1 MKNILLFVIFFLI
14 SKTFSQ
20 NLVYPIGYETH
31 MDSLVVKYKESDIYY
46 TNISF
51 IWKYKSRLDMSF
63 NCVLNDKIR
72 ICTLPVKES
81 DREEMYSEDI
91 LACTARNGEFVMCG
105 FEVHLGFFPSPL
117 LISPFKPKT
126 RGGNTTLSG
135 YYLELEERVFVIFKN
150 NYQQDQYYGSN
161 NFYKVVGYFQTKT
174 PDRINLK
181 LRVYPGCGNRTIIWE
196 NGETYNFTYQDPNI
210 EKIDINESVLNITG
224 TNFYNQSVFVAVKI
238 DNNIIDPNDIISVDF
253 ENIKLKF
260 NYSDPFSSKLNVQ
273 VSCCDYWSNKFQITY
288 PPIPSS
294 VNSIPKLKG
303 GLLII
308 NGNRL
313 TSSPS
318 SNNNNNN
325 ISVTVANSICSI
337 VSSSSNEI
345 KCNLQPL
352 SNSTLNNLQP
362 LSNSTLNNS
371 SPITISI
378 NGVENTNKLLL
389 NYDVPHIKTYSQVN
403 DEIHIIGSCLGN
415 INSTHIQINGKQ
427 VSNQIKSINNDETVL
442 ILKVQNQIY
451 NFNISIESNSIKS
464 NSINVD
470 VKLYA
475 KINEIPLVSIKLINF
490 TLFYVNSGNINS
502 IATIKILN
510 EQPNQTIKSTL
521 TNIKES
527 VVSCSFLIENLCGIV
542 NYEIE
547 IGNQRY
553 QSSFSYESPLINKCN
568 LNSNEIVTCIG
579 KGFVNSNETIII
591 ISNQSI
597 AFNNES
603 SNNNNDKSI
612 SFQMNE
618 EYNILGELYLN
629 VCGLLSNKVTIN
641 TIPIFKNVSI
651 PNLFDTNGGNIVII
665 GKYLN
670 NNTTNITIECNNQVI
685 EKECKLNNSSI
696 SLECNIRFN
705 GPNDKTCKLLF
716 NNNIVSTFN
725 IIYKSPSINQ
735 TSIVN
740 LKQGGTLTIIGNDF
754 YYPIDKVIIIDSVNG
769 RDSLNCNEAKYIN
782 DTMITCFI
790 QATNNT
796 FDNIKNGEMIFIK
809 VTTNGKSGISKV
821 FKYLTQSDDS
831 HQYSDARNIFQNLLL
846 SILIILII
854 SLLFISN
861 I

>member
-1 MKNILLFVIFFLI
+1 MKNILFFVFFFLF

-20 NLVYPIGYETH
+20 YVYPIGYESYN
-31 MDSLVVKYKESDIYY
+31 DSLVIKYNVKESDFYY

-51 IWKYKSRLDMSF
+51 IWDEKSRYEMSF
-63 NCVLNDKIR
+63 NCVLNDTIR

-81 DREEMYSEDI
+81 DHEQMYSERLD
-91 LACTARNGEFVMCG
+91 ACTVRNGTFVTCG
-105 FEVHLGFFPSPL
+105 YNVYLSAFPSPL
-117 LISPFKPKT
+117 IISPFKPKT

-135 YYLELEERVFVIFKN
+135 YYLEVKERVFVRFEN
-150 NYQQDQYYGSN
+150 NYEQDQYYN
-161 NFYKVVGYFQTKT
+161 AINLYTIIGYFEAKT
-174 PDRINLK
+174 PDRINLTLK
-181 LRVYPGCGNRTIIWE
+181 VYPGCGNRTMIWE
-196 NGETYNFTYQDPNI
+196 NRQTYNFTYQDPNI

-224 TNFYNQSVFVAVKI
+224 TNFYNQSILVAVKI

-273 VSCCDYWSNKFQITY
+273 VGCCDYWSNQFQITY

-325 ISVTVANSICSI
+325 ISVTVGNSICLM

-352 SNSTLNNLQP
+352 SNSTLNN
-362 LSNSTLNNS
+362 S
-371 SPITISI
+371 SPITVSI
-378 NGVENTNKLLL
+378 NGIENTNKLLL
-389 NYDVPHIKTYSQVN
+389 YYDIPNIKTYSQVN

-451 NFNISIESNSIKS
+451 NFNISIESNSIRS

-475 KINEIPLVSIKLINF
+475 IVNEIPLVGNKLINF
-490 TLFYVNSGNINS
+490 TLFYVNSSNINS

-510 EQPNQTIKSTL
+510 EQSNQTIKSNI
-521 TNIKES
+521 TNVKES

-597 AFNNES
+597 TFNNE
-603 SNNNNDKSI
+603 NNNDKSI

-651 PNLFDTNGGNIVII
+651 PNLFDTNGGYII
-665 GKYLN
+665 ITGKYLN
-670 NNTTNITIECNNQVI
+670 NNNTNITIECNNQVI
-685 EKECKLNNSSI
+685 EKECKLNNSST
-696 SLECNIRFN
+696 SLECNIEFN

-740 LKQGGTLTIIGNDF
+740 LKQGGILTIIGNDF
-754 YYPIDKVIIIDSVNG
+754 YYPIDKVIIIGSANGIVNG
-769 RDSLNCNEAKYIN
+769 SGSDSLNCNEAKYIN

-796 FDNIKNGEMIFIK
+796 FNNIKNGEMIFIN

>member
-1 MKNILLFVIFFLI
+1 MKYILLYESHNDFLVTKYNN
-14 SKTFSQ
+14 SKINAS
-20 NLVYPIGYETH
+20 Y
-31 MDSLVVKYKESDIYY
+31 YK
-46 TNISF
+46 NISF
-51 IWKYKSRLDMSF
+51 IWDDKSSYDMSF
-63 NCVLNDKIR
+63 DCVLNGSIR

-81 DREEMYSEDI
+81 DHEQMYSEK
-91 LACTARNGEFVMCG
+91 LVACTEKNGVLDTCDYNID
-105 FEVHLGFFPSPL
+105 LCCFPSPL
-117 LISPFKPKT
+117 VISPFRPKT

-135 YYLELEERVFVIFKN
+135 YYLEIKERVWI
-150 NYQQDQYYGSN
+150 QYEM
-161 NFYKVVGYFQTKT
+161 KVH
-174 PDRINLK
+174 
-181 LRVYPGCGNRTIIWE
+181 PGCGLRTIIWE
-196 NGETYNFTYQDPNI
+196 NRQTYNFTYQDPNI
-210 EKIDINESVLNITG
+210 EIIDIIESGLDITG
-224 TNFYNQSVFVAVKI
+224 TNFYNQSIFVSVKI
-238 DNNIIDPNDIISVDF
+238 DNNIINPNDIISVDF

-260 NYSDPFSSKLNVQ
+260 NYSDPFSSKLNIQ
-273 VSCCDYWSNKFQITY
+273 VACCDYWSNKFQITY

-318 SNNNNNN
+318 SNNIN
-325 ISVTVANSICSI
+325 ISITVGDSICSI
-337 VSSSSNEI
+337 ISTSSNEI
-345 KCNLQPL
+345 KL
-352 SNSTLNNLQP
+352 
-362 LSNSTLNNS
+362 
-371 SPITISI
+371 
-378 NGVENTNKLLL
+378 
-389 NYDVPHIKTYSQVN
+389 N

-427 VSNQIKSINNDETVL
+427 VLNQKKSINNDETVL

-464 NSINVD
+464 NDINVD
-470 VKLYA
+470 VTLYV
-475 KINEIPLVSIKLINF
+475 KINEIPSVGNKLINF
-490 TLFYVNSGNINS
+490 TLLYCS
-502 IATIKILN
+502 II
-510 EQPNQTIKSTL
+510 
-521 TNIKES
+521 
-527 VVSCSFLIENLCGIV
+527 
-542 NYEIE
+542 
-547 IGNQRY
+547 Y
-553 QSSFSYESPLINKCN
+553 QSLFSYESPLIDKCN

-579 KGFVNSNETIII
+579 NGFVNSNETTII

-597 AFNNES
+597 TLNNES
-603 SNNNNDKSI
+603 KNNNDKSI

-618 EYNILGELYLN
+618 EYIILGELYLN
-629 VCGLLSNKVTIN
+629 VCSLLSNKVIIN

-670 NNTTNITIECNNQVI
+670 NNTNITIECNNEV
-685 EKECKLNNSSI
+685 EKECKLNNST
-696 SLECNIRFN
+696 SLECNIESN

-716 NNNIVSTFN
+716 NNDDNNNNIESTFN

-735 TSIVN
+735 TRGI
-740 LKQGGTLTIIGNDF
+740 LTIIGNDF
-754 YYPIDKVIIIDSVNG
+754 YYPIDKVIIIGNDNG
-769 RDSLNCNEAKYIN
+769 NGSDNLNCNEPGYIN

-790 QATNNT
+790 QATNYT
-796 FDNIKNGEMIFIK
+796 FNNIKNGEMIFIN

>member
-1 MKNILLFVIFFLI
+1 MKIFLI
-14 SKTFSQ
+14 IFIIYLFSNTISQ
-20 NLVYPIGYETH
+20 FIDVIPIVIMTPKG
-31 MDSLVVKYKESDIYY
+31 VKRIKYTEKYGYY

-51 IWKYKSRLDMSF
+51 LWDGKSQLDMSF
-63 NCVLNDKIR
+63 NCVFNNSIR
-72 ICTLPVKES
+72 TCTLPVKES
-81 DREEMYSEDI
+81 DREKMYSDK
-91 LACTARNGEFVMCG
+91 LVACVYEHNNFFTCG
-105 FEVHLGFFPSPL
+105 YPIHLYYFPSPL
-117 LISPFKPKT
+117 IISPFKPKT

-135 YYLELEERVFVIFKN
+135 YYLDLNWRKWVQFENKYE
-150 NYQQDQYYGSN
+150 QDQYYNEPPSYILPG
-161 NFYKVVGYFQTKT
+161 KWHTKNY
-174 PDRINLK
+174 DRMNII
-181 LRVYPGCGNRTIIWE
+181 VEDNRQR
-196 NGETYNFTYQDPNI
+196 YNFTYQDPNI
-210 EKIDINESVLNITG
+210 ENIDIIESVLNITG

-260 NYSDPFSSKLNVQ
+260 NYSNPFSSKLNVQ
-273 VSCCDYWSNKFQITY
+273 VGCCDYWSNQFQIAY

-318 SNNNNNN
+318 SNNNNN
-325 ISVTVANSICSI
+325 ISVTVGDSICSM

-352 SNSTLNNLQP
+352 SNSTLNN
-362 LSNSTLNNS
+362 S
-371 SPITISI
+371 SPITVSI
-378 NGVENTNKLLL
+378 NGVKNTNKLLL
-389 NYDVPHIKTYSQVN
+389 NYDIPHIKTYSQVN
-403 DEIHIIGSCLGN
+403 DEIHIIGDCLGN

-475 KINEIPLVSIKLINF
+475 KINEIPLVGNKLINF
-490 TLFYVNSGNINS
+490 TLFYVNSSNINS

-510 EQPNQTIKSTL
+510 EQSNQTIKSTL
-521 TNIKES
+521 TNVKES
-527 VVSCSFLIENLCGIV
+527 VVSSSFLIENLCGIV

-568 LNSNEIVTCIG
+568 LYSNEIVTCIG
-579 KGFVNSNETIII
+579 KGFGNSNETIII

-597 AFNNES
+597 TFNES
-603 SNNNNDKSI
+603 NNNDKSI

-651 PNLFDTNGGNIVII
+651 PNLFDTNGGGIIII

-670 NNTTNITIECNNQVI
+670 NNTNITIECNNQVI
-685 EKECKLNNSSI
+685 EKECKLNNSST
-696 SLECNIRFN
+696 SLECIIEFN

-740 LKQGGTLTIIGNDF
+740 LKQGGILTIIGNDF
-754 YYPIDKVIIIDSVNG
+754 YYPIETVTIIGGSSFNGSGSGIDI
-769 RDSLNCNEAKYIN
+769 LNCNEAKYIN
-782 DTMITCFI
+782 DTMITCLI
-790 QATNNT
+790 QATNYT
-796 FDNIKNGEMIFIK
+796 FDNIKNGEMIFINI
-809 VTTNGKSGISKV
+809 TTNGKSGISKV

>member
-1 MKNILLFVIFFLI
+1 M
-14 SKTFSQ
+14 SYP
-20 NLVYPIGYETH
+20 LVRYESH
-31 MDSLVVKYKESDIYY
+31 NDSLVIKYNAKASAIYY

-51 IWKYKSRLDMSF
+51 IWNYESRYEMSF
-63 NCVLNDKIR
+63 NCVLNDTIR

-81 DREEMYSEDI
+81 DHEQMYSEK
-91 LACTARNGEFVMCG
+91 LVACTERNGTFYKCG
-105 FEVHLGFFPSPL
+105 FNVYSYTLPSPL
-117 LISPFKPKT
+117 ILSPFKPKT
-126 RGGNTTLSG
+126 RGGNTTLS
-135 YYLELEERVFVIFKN
+135 
-150 NYQQDQYYGSN
+150 DQYYNSIKL
-161 NFYKVVGYFQTKT
+161 YSIIGYFEAET
-174 PDRINLK
+174 PDRINLT
-181 LRVYPGCGNRTIIWE
+181 LEVYPGCGNRTMVWD
-196 NGETYNFTYQDPNI
+196 NNQRYNFTYQDPNI
-210 EKIDINESVLNITG
+210 ENIDINESVLNITG
-224 TNFYNQSVFVAVKI
+224 TNFYNQSILVAVKI

-273 VSCCDYWSNKFQITY
+273 VSCCDYWSNQFQIAY

-313 TSSPS
+313 TSSPTS
-318 SNNNNNN
+318 NNNNN
-325 ISVTVANSICSI
+325 ISVTVGNSICSM

-345 KCNLQPL
+345 KCNLQ
-352 SNSTLNNLQP
+352 Q

-371 SPITISI
+371 SPITVSI
-378 NGVENTNKLLL
+378 NGIGNTNKLSLY
-389 NYDVPHIKTYSQVN
+389 YDIPNIKTYSQVN

-415 INSTHIQINGKQ
+415 KNSTRIQINGKQ

-475 KINEIPLVSIKLINF
+475 IVNEIPLVGNKLINF
-490 TLFYVNSGNINS
+490 TLFYVNSSNINS

-510 EQPNQTIKSTL
+510 EQSNQAIKSTL
-521 TNIKES
+521 TNINES
-527 VVSCSFLIENLCGIV
+527 VVSCSFLIENLCGKV

-553 QSSFSYESPLINKCN
+553 QSSFTYESPLINKCN

-579 KGFVNSNETIII
+579 KGFGNSNGTIII
-591 ISNQSI
+591 ISNQSVTL
-597 AFNNES
+597 NNE
-603 SNNNNDKSI
+603 NINDKSI

-670 NNTTNITIECNNQVI
+670 NNNTNITIECNNQVI
-685 EKECKLNNSSI
+685 EKECKLNNSST
-696 SLECNIRFN
+696 SLECNIEFN

-740 LKQGGTLTIIGNDF
+740 LKQGGILTIIGNDF
-754 YYPIDKVIIIDSVNG
+754 YYPIDKVIIIAIVNSSN
-769 RDSLNCNEAKYIN
+769 SLNCNEAKYID

-796 FDNIKNGEMIFIK
+796 FNNIKNGEMIFIN

>member
-1 MKNILLFVIFFLI
+1 MKIFLI
-14 SKTFSQ
+14 IFIIYLFSNTISQ
-20 NLVYPIGYETH
+20 FIDVIPIAYESYN
-31 MDSLVVKYKESDIYY
+31 DSLVIKYTEKYGYY

-51 IWKYKSRLDMSF
+51 LWDGKSQLDMSF
-63 NCVLNDKIR
+63 NCVFNNSIR
-72 ICTLPVKES
+72 TCTLPVKES
-81 DREEMYSEDI
+81 DREKMYSDK
-91 LACTARNGEFVMCG
+91 LVACVYEHNNFFTCG
-105 FEVHLGFFPSPL
+105 YPIHLYYFPSPL
-117 LISPFKPKT
+117 IISPFKPKT

-135 YYLELEERVFVIFKN
+135 YYLDLNWRKWVQFENKYE
-150 NYQQDQYYGSN
+150 QDQYYNEPPSYILPG
-161 NFYKVVGYFQTKT
+161 KWHTKNY
-174 PDRINLK
+174 DRMNII
-181 LRVYPGCGNRTIIWE
+181 VEVFPGCGNRSIIWD
-196 NGETYNFTYQDPNI
+196 NRQRYNFTYQDPNI
-210 EKIDINESVLNITG
+210 EKIDIIESVLDITG

-260 NYSDPFSSKLNVQ
+260 NYSGPFSSKLNVQ
-273 VSCCDYWSNKFQITY
+273 VGCCDYWSNQFQIAY

-318 SNNNNNN
+318 SNNN
-325 ISVTVANSICSI
+325 ISVTVGDSICSMI
-337 VSSSSNEI
+337 SSSSNEI

-352 SNSTLNNLQP
+352 SNSTLNN
-362 LSNSTLNNS
+362 S
-371 SPITISI
+371 SPITVSI

-389 NYDVPHIKTYSQVN
+389 YYDVPHIKTYSQVN
-403 DEIHIIGSCLGN
+403 DEIHIIGDCLGN
-415 INSTHIQINGKQ
+415 INSTHIQINSKL

-475 KINEIPLVSIKLINF
+475 KINEIPLVGNKLINF
-490 TLFYVNSGNINS
+490 TLFYVNSSNINS

-510 EQPNQTIKSTL
+510 EQSNQTIKSTL
-521 TNIKES
+521 TNINES

-597 AFNNES
+597 TFNNES
-603 SNNNNDKSI
+603 NNNNNDKSI

-670 NNTTNITIECNNQVI
+670 NNNTNITIECNNQVI
-685 EKECKLNNSSI
+685 EKECKLNNSST
-696 SLECNIRFN
+696 SLECNIELY

-716 NNNIVSTFN
+716 NNDNSNIIVSTFN

-735 TSIVN
+735 TSIIN
-740 LKQGGTLTIIGNDF
+740 LKQGGILTIIGNDF
-754 YYPIDKVIIIDSVNG
+754 YYPIDKVIIIASADG
-769 RDSLNCNEAKYIN
+769 IDILNCNEAKYIN
-782 DTMITCFI
+782 YTMITCFI

-796 FDNIKNGEMIFIK
+796 FNNIKNGEMIFIN

>member
-1 MKNILLFVIFFLI
+1 MKIFIIIYIFYLF

-20 NLVYPIGYETH
+20 YNDVTPIGYESYN
-31 MDSLVVKYKESDIYY
+31 DSLVITY
-46 TNISF
+46 TEDYGFYSNISF
-51 IWKYKSRLDMSF
+51 LWNGISQHDMSF
-63 NCVLNDKIR
+63 NCVLNNSVR
-72 ICTLPVKES
+72 TCTLPVKES
-81 DREEMYSEDI
+81 DHEKMYSDELVACVYDRDI
-91 LACTARNGEFVMCG
+91 FITCG
-105 FEVHLGFFPSPL
+105 YPIHLFYFPSPF
-117 LISPFKPKT
+117 LISPFKPMT
-126 RGGNTTLSG
+126 RGGNTTISG
-135 YYLELEERVFVIFKN
+135 YYLDLEWRAWIRFE
-150 NYQQDQYYGSN
+150 NYYKQDQYYNEIPLYELPG
-161 NFYKVVGYFQTKT
+161 KWHTRDL
-174 PDRINLK
+174 DRINLIVK
-181 LRVYPGCGNRTIIWE
+181 VFPGCGNRSIIWD
-196 NGETYNFTYQDPNI
+196 NRQRYNFTYQDPNI
-210 EKIDINESVLNITG
+210 EKIDINQTILNITG
-224 TNFYNQSVFVAVKI
+224 TNFYNQSILVAVKI

-273 VSCCDYWSNKFQITY
+273 VGCCDYWSNKFQISY

-313 TSSPS
+313 TSSTS
-318 SNNNNNN
+318 SNN
-325 ISVTVANSICSI
+325 ISVTVGDSNCSM

-352 SNSTLNNLQP
+352 SNSTLNN
-362 LSNSTLNNS
+362 S
-371 SPITISI
+371 SPITVSI

-389 NYDVPHIKTYSQVN
+389 YYDIPHIKTYTQVN
-403 DEIHIIGSCLGN
+403 DEIHIIGSCFGN

-427 VSNQIKSINNDETVL
+427 VSNQIKLINNDETVL

-464 NSINVD
+464 NDINVD

-475 KINEIPLVSIKLINF
+475 KINEIPLFGIKLINF
-490 TLFYVNSGNINS
+490 TLFYVNSSNINS

-510 EQPNQTIKSTL
+510 EQQLNQTIKSTL
-521 TNIKES
+521 TNVNES

-579 KGFVNSNETIII
+579 KGFVNSNETTII
-591 ISNQSI
+591 ISNQSLT
-597 AFNNES
+597 FNNES
-603 SNNNNDKSI
+603 NNNNDDKSI

-629 VCGLLSNKVTIN
+629 VCGLLSNKVIIN
-641 TIPIFKNVSI
+641 TTPIFKNVSI
-651 PNLFDTNGGNIVII
+651 PNLFDTNGGNVIII

-670 NNTTNITIECNNQVI
+670 NNNTNITIECNNQVI
-685 EKECKLNNSSI
+685 EKECKLNNSST
-696 SLECNIRFN
+696 SLECDIEFN

-735 TSIVN
+735 TSIIN
-740 LKQGGTLTIIGNDF
+740 LKQGGILTIIGNDF
-754 YYPIDKVIIIDSVNG
+754 YYPIDKVIIIGSANGIVNG
-769 RDSLNCNEAKYIN
+769 SGSDSLNCNEAKYIN

-796 FDNIKNGEMIFIK
+796 FDNIKNGEMIFIN

-821 FKYLTQSDDS
+821 FKYLTQFDDS

>member
-1 MKNILLFVIFFLI
+1 MKIILLFVIFFLI
-14 SKTFSQ
+14 SKIFSQ

-31 MDSLVVKYKESDIYY
+31 MDSLVVKYKGSDIYY

-51 IWKYKSRLDMSF
+51 IWNHKSRYDMSF
-63 NCVLNDKIR
+63 NCVLNDTIR

-81 DREEMYSEDI
+81 DREQMYSEEL
-91 LACTARNGEFVMCG
+91 LACTARNGIFVMCG
-105 FEVHLGFFPSPL
+105 FDVHLGFFPSPL

-135 YYLELEERVFVIFKN
+135 YYLELKERVFVIFEN
-150 NYQQDQYYGSN
+150 NYEQDQYYGSN
-161 NFYKVVGYFQTKT
+161 NYYRVVGYFETNT
-174 PDRINLK
+174 PDRINLT

-210 EKIDINESVLNITG
+210 EKIDINQSILNITG

-273 VSCCDYWSNKFQITY
+273 VGCCDYWSNKFQITY

-318 SNNNNNN
+318 SNNNN
-325 ISVTVANSICSI
+325 ISVTVGDSICSI
-337 VSSSSNEI
+337 FSSSSNEI

-352 SNSTLNNLQP
+352 SNSTLNN
-362 LSNSTLNNS
+362 S
-371 SPITISI
+371 SPITVSI

-389 NYDVPHIKTYSQVN
+389 YYDIPHIKTYSQVN
-403 DEIHIIGSCLGN
+403 NEIHIIGSCFGN

-427 VSNQIKSINNDETVL
+427 AQNQIKSINNDETVL

-451 NFNISIESNSIKS
+451 NFNISIESNSI
-464 NSINVD
+464 NVD

-475 KINEIPLVSIKLINF
+475 IINEIPSVGNKFINF
-490 TLFYVNSGNINS
+490 TLLYVNSSNINS

-510 EQPNQTIKSTL
+510 EQLNQTIQSTL
-521 TNIKES
+521 TTFIES
-527 VVSCSFLIENLCGIV
+527 VVLCSFLIENLCGIV

-547 IGNQRY
+547 IGHQRF

-597 AFNNES
+597 TFNNE

-618 EYNILGELYLN
+618 EYILGELYLD
-629 VCGLLSNKVTIN
+629 VCGLLSNKVKID

-651 PNLFDTNGGNIVII
+651 PNLFDTNGGEII
-665 GKYLN
+665 IFGKYLN
-670 NNTTNITIECNNQVI
+670 NNTNITIECNNEVI
-685 EKECKLNNSSI
+685 EKECKSYNST
-696 SLECNIRFN
+696 SLECNIEFN

-716 NNNIVSTFN
+716 NNIDNNNNNNNIVSTFN

-735 TSIVN
+735 TSIIN
-740 LKQGGTLTIIGNDF
+740 LKQGGILTIIGNDF
-754 YYPIDKVIIIDSVNG
+754 YYPIDKVTIIGNNG
-769 RDSLNCNEAKYIN
+769 NCSGCDILNCNEAKYIN

-796 FDNIKNGEMIFIK
+796 FSNIKNGEMIFIN

>member
-20 NLVYPIGYETH
+20 NLVYPIDYETH
-31 MDSLVVKYKESDIYY
+31 MDYLVVKYKESDIYY

-51 IWKYKSRLDMSF
+51 IWKHKSRLDMSF
-63 NCVLNDKIR
+63 NCVLNDTIR
-72 ICTLPVKES
+72 ICTLPVKDSE
-81 DREEMYSEDI
+81 REQMYSEKL
-91 LACTARNGEFVMCG
+91 LACTERNGEFVMCG
-105 FEVHLGFFPSPL
+105 FEVNLGFFPSPL
-117 LISPFKPKT
+117 IISPFKPKT

-135 YYLELEERVFVIFKN
+135 YYLELKERTYVVFEN
-150 NYQQDQYYGSN
+150 DYEQDQYYYSYN
-161 NFYKVVGYFQTKT
+161 LYSVVGYFETKT
-174 PDRINLK
+174 PDRINLT
-181 LRVYPGCGNRTIIWE
+181 LDVFPGCGNRSIIWE
-196 NGETYNFTYQDPNI
+196 NDQTYNFTYQDPNI
-210 EKIDINESVLNITG
+210 EKIDINQSVLNITG
-224 TNFYNQSVFVAVKI
+224 TNFYNQSIFVAVKI

-253 ENIKLKF
+253 ENIKLKY

-273 VSCCDYWSNKFQITY
+273 VGCCDYWSNQFQIAY

-318 SNNNNNN
+318 SNNSN
-325 ISVTVANSICSI
+325 ISVTVGNSICSI

-352 SNSTLNNLQP
+352 SNSTLNH
-362 LSNSTLNNS
+362 S
-371 SPITISI
+371 SPITVSI
-378 NGVENTNKLLL
+378 NGVANSNKLLL
-389 NYDVPHIKTYSQVN
+389 YYDIPHIKTYSQVN
-403 DEIHIIGSCLGN
+403 DQIHIIGDCLGN

-475 KINEIPLVSIKLINF
+475 KINEIPLVGNKLINF
-490 TLFYVNSGNINS
+490 TLFYVNSSNINS

-510 EQPNQTIKSTL
+510 EQSNQTIKSTL
-521 TNIKES
+521 TNVNES
-527 VVSCSFLIENLCGIV
+527 VVSCSFIIENLCGIV

-579 KGFVNSNETIII
+579 KGFGNSNETIII

-597 AFNNES
+597 TFNNES
-603 SNNNNDKSI
+603 NNNNNDKSI

-641 TIPIFKNVSI
+641 TIPIFKNLSI
-651 PNLFDTNGGNIVII
+651 PNFFDTNGGNIVII

-670 NNTTNITIECNNQVI
+670 NNNTNITIECNNQVI
-685 EKECKLNNSSI
+685 EKECKLNNSST
-696 SLECNIRFN
+696 SLECNIEFN

-754 YYPIDKVIIIDSVNG
+754 YYPIDKVIIIGSANGIVNG
-769 RDSLNCNEAKYIN
+769 SGGDSLNCNEAKYIN

-790 QATNNT
+790 PATNNT
-796 FDNIKNGEMIFIK
+796 FNNIKNGEMIFIN

>member
-14 SKTFSQ
+14 SKTSQ
-20 NLVYPIGYETH
+20 NFVYPIGYETH
-31 MDSLVVKYKESDIYY
+31 MDSLVVKYEGSDVYY

-51 IWKYKSRLDMSF
+51 IWDHKSRYDMSF
-63 NCVLNDKIR
+63 NCVLNDTIR
-72 ICTLPVKES
+72 ICTLPVKDS
-81 DREEMYSEDI
+81 DREQMYSEKL
-91 LACTARNGEFVMCG
+91 LACTERNGIFDMCG
-105 FEVHLGFFPSPL
+105 FEVYLPFFPSPL

-135 YYLELEERVFVIFKN
+135 YYLELKQRVLVVFEN
-150 NYQQDQYYGSN
+150 NYEQDQYYYSYSY
-161 NFYKVVGYFQTKT
+161 YKVVGYFETKT
-174 PDRINLK
+174 PDRINLT

-196 NGETYNFTYQDPNI
+196 NGQTYNFTYQDPNI
-210 EKIDINESVLNITG
+210 ERIDINESILNITG
-224 TNFYNQSVFVAVKI
+224 TNFYNQSIFVAVKI

-253 ENIKLKF
+253 ENIKLKY

-273 VSCCDYWSNKFQITY
+273 VGCCDYWSNQFQITY

-318 SNNNNNN
+318 SNNNKNN
-325 ISVTVANSICSI
+325 ISVTVGDSICSI

-352 SNSTLNNLQP
+352 SNSTLNN
-362 LSNSTLNNS
+362 S
-371 SPITISI
+371 SPITVSI
-378 NGVENTNKLLL
+378 NGIENTNKLLL
-389 NYDVPHIKTYSQVN
+389 NYDIPHIKTYSQVN
-403 DEIHIIGSCLGN
+403 DEIHIIGDCLGN

-475 KINEIPLVSIKLINF
+475 KINEIPLIGNKLINF
-490 TLFYVNSGNINS
+490 TLFYVNSSNINS

-510 EQPNQTIKSTL
+510 EQSNQTIKSTL
-521 TNIKES
+521 TNVNES
-527 VVSCSFLIENLCGIV
+527 VVSCSFLIENVCGIV

-597 AFNNES
+597 TFNNES

-651 PNLFDTNGGNIVII
+651 PNLFDTNGGNIIII

-670 NNTTNITIECNNQVI
+670 NNNTNITIECNNQVI
-685 EKECKLNNSSI
+685 EKECKLNNSST
-696 SLECNIRFN
+696 SLECDIEFN

-740 LKQGGTLTIIGNDF
+740 LKQGGILTIIGNDF
-754 YYPIDKVIIIDSVNG
+754 YYPIDKVIIIGSANG
-769 RDSLNCNEAKYIN
+769 ILNGSGSDSLNCNEAKYIN

-796 FDNIKNGEMIFIK
+796 FNNIKNGEMIFIN

>member
-14 SKTFSQ
+14 SKTSQ
-20 NLVYPIGYETH
+20 NFAYPIDYETH

-51 IWKYKSRLDMSF
+51 IWNHKSRYDMSF
-63 NCVLNDKIR
+63 NCVLNDTIR
-72 ICTLPVKES
+72 ICTLPVKDS
-81 DREEMYSEDI
+81 DREQMYSEKL
-91 LACTARNGEFVMCG
+91 LACTERNGIFDMCG
-105 FEVHLGFFPSPL
+105 FEVYLPFFPSPL

-135 YYLELEERVFVIFKN
+135 YYLELKERLLVVFEN
-150 NYQQDQYYGSN
+150 DYEQDQYYYSY
-161 NFYKVVGYFQTKT
+161 NFYSVEGYFETKT
-174 PDRINLK
+174 PDRINLTLK
-181 LRVYPGCGNRTIIWE
+181 VYPGCGNRTIIWE
-196 NGETYNFTYQDPNI
+196 NGQTYNFTYQDPNI
-210 EKIDINESVLNITG
+210 ERIDINESVLNITG
-224 TNFYNQSVFVAVKI
+224 TNFYNQSILVAVKI

-260 NYSDPFSSKLNVQ
+260 NYSDLFSSKLNVQ

-318 SNNNNNN
+318 SNNNN
-325 ISVTVANSICSI
+325 ISVTVGNSICSI

-352 SNSTLNNLQP
+352 SNSTLNN
-362 LSNSTLNNS
+362 S
-371 SPITISI
+371 SPITVSI

-389 NYDVPHIKTYSQVN
+389 YYDIPHIKTYSQVN
-403 DEIHIIGSCLGN
+403 DEIHIIGDCLGN

-475 KINEIPLVSIKLINF
+475 KINEIPLF
-490 TLFYVNSGNINS
+490 
-502 IATIKILN
+502 ATIKILN
-510 EQPNQTIKSTL
+510 EQSNQSIKSTL
-521 TNIKES
+521 TNINES

-579 KGFVNSNETIII
+579 KGFGNSNETIII

-597 AFNNES
+597 TFNNE

-651 PNLFDTNGGNIVII
+651 PNLFDKNGGNIIII

-670 NNTTNITIECNNQVI
+670 NNNTNITIECNNQVI
-685 EKECKLNNSSI
+685 EKECKLYNSST
-696 SLECNIRFN
+696 SLECHIEFN

-716 NNNIVSTFN
+716 NNNDNNNIVSTFN

-740 LKQGGTLTIIGNDF
+740 LKQGGILTIIGNDF
-754 YYPIDKVIIIDSVNG
+754 YCPIEKVTIIASNSFNG
-769 RDSLNCNEAKYIN
+769 SGSGSSSGSDILNCNEAKYIN

-796 FDNIKNGEMIFIK
+796 FDNIKNGEMIFIN

>member
-1 MKNILLFVIFFLI
+1 MVF
-14 SKTFSQ
+14 
-20 NLVYPIGYETH
+20 PIGKESYN
-31 MDSLVVKYKESDIYY
+31 DSLVLKYNAYDTYY

-51 IWKYKSRLDMSF
+51 IWDDKSRYDMSF
-63 NCVLNDKIR
+63 NCVLNGSIR

-81 DREEMYSEDI
+81 DHEQMYSEE
-91 LACTARNGEFVMCG
+91 LVACTETNGIFYMCNYDID
-105 FEVHLGFFPSPL
+105 LFFFSGPL
-117 LISPFKPKT
+117 IISPFKPKT

-135 YYLELEERVFVIFKN
+135 YYLELKERVLIRYDNK
-150 NYQQDQYYGSN
+150 YEKDQYYNEHFS
-161 NFYKVVGYFQTKT
+161 YSIVGYFQTKT
-174 PDRINLK
+174 PDRINLTVK
-181 LRVYPGCGNRTIIWE
+181 VLPGCGLRTIIWE
-196 NGETYNFTYQDPNI
+196 NGQKYNFTYQDPNI
-210 EKIDINESVLNITG
+210 ENIDINESVLDITG
-224 TNFYNQSVFVAVKI
+224 TNFYNQSILVAVKI
-238 DNNIIDPNDIISVDF
+238 DNKIIDPNDIISVDF

-260 NYSDPFSSKLNVQ
+260 NYSDPFSSKLYVQ
-273 VSCCDYWSNKFQITY
+273 VGCCDYWSNKFQITY

-318 SNNNNNN
+318 SNNNSN
-325 ISVTVANSICSI
+325 ISITVGDSVCSI
-337 VSSSSNEI
+337 ISSSSNEI

-352 SNSTLNNLQP
+352 L
-362 LSNSTLNNS
+362 NSTLNNS
-371 SPITISI
+371 LPITVSI
-378 NGVENTNKLLL
+378 KGVENTNELLL
-389 NYDVPHIKTYSQVN
+389 YFDIPHIKTYSQVN
-403 DEIHIIGSCLGN
+403 DEIHIIGSCFGN

-442 ILKVQNQIY
+442 ILKVQNQML
-451 NFNISIESNSIKS
+451 NFNISMESNSIKS

-475 KINEIPLVSIKLINF
+475 KINEIPLLGNKLINF
-490 TLFYVNSGNINS
+490 TLLYVNSSNINL
-502 IATIKILN
+502 IPIIKILN
-510 EQPNQTIKSTL
+510 EQSNQTTKPTL
-521 TNIKES
+521 TNVNES

-553 QSSFSYESPLINKCN
+553 QSSFTYESPLIDNCN
-568 LNSNEIVTCIG
+568 LNSNETVICIG
-579 KGFVNSNETIII
+579 KGFGNRNETIIT

-597 AFNNES
+597 TFNNER
-603 SNNNNDKSI
+603 NNNDKSI

-618 EYNILGELYLN
+618 EYDILGELYLN
-629 VCGLLSNKVTIN
+629 VCSLLSNKVIIN

-651 PNLFDTNGGNIVII
+651 PNLFDTNGGDIIII

-670 NNTTNITIECNNQVI
+670 NNNTNITIECNNEVI
-685 EKECKLNNSSI
+685 EKECKLNNST
-696 SLECNIRFN
+696 SLECKIGLNR
-705 GPNDKTCKLLF
+705 PNDKTCKLSF
-716 NNNIVSTFN
+716 SNNDNKIVSKFN
-725 IIYKSPSINQ
+725 ITYKSPSINQ

-740 LKQGGTLTIIGNDF
+740 LKQGV
-754 YYPIDKVIIIDSVNG
+754 DKVTIVDNNSNSNI
-769 RDSLNCNEAKYIN
+769 LNCNEPKYIN

-796 FDNIKNGEMIFIK
+796 FNNIKNGEMIFIN
-809 VTTNGKSGISKV
+809 VTTNGKSGTLKV

-831 HQYSDARNIFQNLLL
+831 HQYSGARNIFQNLLL